1 MPLINAYCTHR
12 DPPALAFPHKL
23 RNRSDAANPE
33 LANHLNGL
41 CGYVFGR
48 GKDEMTQLKLHLIQ
62 HIQRVKHQFSMEVE
76 DTEFDALADWAWEA
90 NAVLFLPDGSMRSPN
105 GALLLD
111 RDGRMDAEAVL
122 PFPEDALERKERN
135 EAHIKRLGAQVAH
148 SLPPVVGEV
157 ELKLRTSDEVLG
169 RAQALAAVA
178 IRAESLSN
186 SPPPI
191 LVKDLKRLLPLGFP
205 ALSPNEA
212 EFLDAEQPDPQ
223 EVTNFVWRY
232 ESLQALVWALS
243 LQPELQFP
251 KEMCD
256 VEALLQLF
264 KQPKAKLKK
273 DAKLRPA
280 AEILDAVDLHYR
292 LHWLVRESQLQDQEP
307 PLDLEGSVV
316 YERHY
321 ALNWLTRY
329 EEAAWD
335 DVDTAT

>member
-1 MPLINAYCTHR
+1 MTLINAYCTHR
-12 DPPALAFPHKL
+12 APPELAFPHKL
-23 RNRSDAANPE
+23 RNSSSSTNPE

-48 GKDEMTQLKLHLIQ
+48 GKDEMTQLKFHLIQ
-62 HIQRVKHQFSMEVE
+62 HIQRVKHQFSMEVQE
-76 DTEFDALADWAWEA
+76 TEFDALADWAWEA
-90 NAVLFLPDGSMRSPN
+90 NAILFLPDGSMRSPN

-111 RDGRMDAEAVL
+111 RDGRMDEEAVL
-122 PFPEDALERKERN
+122 PFPEDALERKERS
-135 EAHIKRLGAQVAH
+135 EAQIKQLGAEVAQT
-148 SLPPVVGEV
+148 LPPVVGEV
-157 ELKLRTSDEVLG
+157 ELRLRTADEVLG

-191 LVKDLKRLLPLGFP
+191 PVKELKRLLPGGFA

-223 EVTNFVWRY
+223 DVMNFVWRY
-232 ESLQALVWALS
+232 ESLQVLVWALG

-251 KEMCD
+251 KDMCD
-256 VEALLQLF
+256 VEALLEIF
-264 KQPKAKLKK
+264 KQPKAKLKQS
-273 DAKLRPA
+273 AKLRPTE
-280 AEILDAVDLHYR
+280 EILDAVDLHYR
-292 LHWLVRESQLQDQEP
+292 LHWLVRESHIQEQEP
-307 PLDLEGSVV
+307 ALELEGSVV

-321 ALNWLTRY
+321 ALNWLTCY
-329 EEAAWD
+329 EEAEWD